1 MKSKEAK
8 QRQQIFLNTLDMIRS
23 DKSLSEAVEA
33 SIEALSVYGENEYPR
48 LADNIKLK
56 NTVIS
61 VTEHRSFEAAALIH
75 EKAPDR
81 RIAVLNIRLKHLNIS
96 TNITAAE
103 PTTKPWTM

>member
-48 LADNIKLK
+48 LA
-56 NTVIS
+56 VHCS
-61 VTEHRSFEAAALIH
+61 REHGPHAQN
-75 EKAPDR
+75 
-81 RIAVLNIRLKHLNIS
+81 V
-96 TNITAAE
+96 
-103 PTTKPWTM
+103 